1 MRRTS
6 PIALFATVLV
16 ALVTLLSGCGGTD
29 DNADAPTELEG
40 SWTLETLGGAK
51 SDPAVVTQLN
61 MNEGKASGNAGVNTF
76 TGSYEAPEDGTL
88 TFGPLATTMMAGP
101 DAAMQQEQAFLK
113 ALADTKT
120 FTTEDGA
127 LVLMDADDTKLAVL
141 TAAGNG

>member
-6 PIALFATVLV
+6 PIAVFATVLV

-127 LVLMDADDTKLAVL
+127 LVLMDADGNKLAVL
-141 TAAGNG
+141 KAAGNG

>member
-29 DNADAPTELEG
+29 DSADAPTQLEG

-51 SDPAVVTQLN
+51 SDPAVVSQLN

-113 ALADTKT
+113 ALADTRK
-120 FTTEDGA
+120 FTTEDGG
-127 LVLMDADDTKLAVL
+127 LVLMDDSENRLAVL
-141 TAAGNG
+141 KAAGNG

>member
-76 TGSYEAPEDGTL
+76 TGSYQAPEDGAL

-127 LVLMDADDTKLAVL
+127 LVLMDADGNKLAVL
-141 TAAGNG
+141 KAAGNG

>member
-1 MRRTS
+1 VRRTS

-16 ALVTLLSGCGGTD
+16 ALVTLLSGCGDTD
-29 DNADAPTELEG
+29 DSANAPTQLEG

-51 SDPAVVTQLN
+51 SDPAVVSQLN

-113 ALADTKT
+113 ALADTKK

-127 LVLMDADDTKLAVL
+127 LVLMDGDDNKLAVL

>member
-61 MNEGKASGNAGVNTF
+61 MNEGQASGNAGVNTF

-127 LVLMDADDTKLAVL
+127 LVLMDADGNKLAVL